1 LCIKNNVLYLT
12 TQTNKQIEIMT
23 TLMQKWNESNPLV
36 KQVKKD
42 GLTLEIRERGYF
54 IILSNGKTT
63 KKGIR
68 LNNELKTYFGV

>member
-1 LCIKNNVLYLT
+1 MHQQIT
-12 TQTNKQIEIMT
+12 TTMNYTEKFNQ
-23 TLMQKWNESNPLV
+23 SNPLV
-36 KQVKKD
+36 MEIKKD

-54 IILSNGKTT
+54 IMLSNGKIT

>member
-1 LCIKNNVLYLT
+1 
-12 TQTNKQIEIMT
+12 MT
-23 TLMQKWNESNPLV
+23 TIEKFNQANPLV
-36 KQVKKD
+36 KEVKKD

-54 IILSNGKTT
+54 IILSNGKIT

>member
-1 LCIKNNVLYLT
+1 MNLIVHLHQQIT
-12 TQTNKQIEIMT
+12 TTMNYTEKFNQ
-23 TLMQKWNESNPLV
+23 SNPLV
-36 KQVKKD
+36 MEIKKD

-54 IILSNGKTT
+54 IMLSNGKIT

>member
-1 LCIKNNVLYLT
+1 MNYTEKFN
-12 TQTNKQIEIMT
+12 Q
-23 TLMQKWNESNPLV
+23 SNPLV
-36 KQVKKD
+36 MEIKKD

-54 IILSNGKTT
+54 IMLSNGKIT